1 MWPHQS
7 PQSPHP
13 DRKRG
18 SITLPTEAGLGWAGL
33 GLAGLAW
40 SPVSRVAT
48 SSDITAVDTVSSCR
62 GGDSGGGAVPSGPR
76 RIL

>member
-1 MWPHQS
+1 MAHQS

-18 SITLPTEAGLGWAGL
+18 SITLPSEAGLGWAGPGL
-33 GLAGLAW
+33 GW

-62 GGDSGGGAVPSGPR
+62 GEDSGGGAVPSGPR